1 MMRKRRQR
9 NGRVKKNNA
18 LSLQVRKVTDWP
30 ALIAALFAPGK
41 IELLPCKISI
51 I

>member
-1 MMRKRRQR
+1 MMRNSRQR
-9 NGRVKKNNA
+9 NSRVKNDA

-30 ALIAALFAPGK
+30 ALIASLFAAGK
-41 IELLPCKISI
+41 IELLPRKSFI